1 MPYDGAVGGFRLRW
15 DVFLSFRGE
24 DTRHTITNS
33 LYDALVQR
41 GVRVFRDDDA
51 LNRGDEIAP
60 SLLEAIDDSAA
71 AVVVL
76 SPRYADSRWC
86 LEELSKICHG
96 GRRLILPVFYQ
107 VDPSD
112 VRRQSGPFEKDF
124 RSHEN
129 RFEISKVCE
138 WRKAMAKV
146 GGIAGFVFDSSKEAE
161 LIQSLVKTVLAEI
174 NRTPV
179 GLAAYT
185 VGLDSRIEDMMRL
198 LDVRS
203 SDVRVVGVHGM
214 GGVGKT
220 TLATAIFNRLVGQFD
235 GHSFISNVREVSAG
249 DKGLVSLQNKLINN
263 LSPGKMPVTDIE
275 TGISAIKALVY
286 DKRVLVVLD
295 DVDNVNQ
302 LSASVG
308 KGEWFN
314 EGSRIII
321 TTRDKG
327 LLPSYLVNYKS
338 YEVRELHESQALQL
352 FSYHALRRDKPTG
365 NFLDLSKEI
374 VSLTGGLP
382 LALEV
387 FGSFLFDKRRI
398 EEWTDALHKLKKIR
412 PQHLQDVLKIS
423 YDALDEQEKCIF
435 LDIACLLVKM
445 NPKRED
451 AIDILRSCGFD
462 GEIAIADLTAKSLVK
477 ITEDTKLWMHDQVRD
492 MGRQIVIHENLLDPG
507 MRSRL
512 WEHDQIINVLKDD
525 KGTRCIQGIVLEDLD
540 TEWKLKGPR
549 DLTGDKIS
557 WNNFQSSPNFTSATT
572 YLKERYKAYLQNQA
586 EKKSRITIHSKPF
599 GAMVNLRLLQMN
611 YVNLEGSFKFLP
623 SELKWLQ
630 WKGCPLKSLPSV
642 LFLQQLAGLDLS
654 ESKVERLC
662 SGNKNKVA
670 EKLMFLNLSGCSSLT
685 AIPDLSG
692 NHALEKLI
700 LKYCVGLIKLHDS
713 IGNLNTLVYLNL
725 QGCINLVELPSD
737 VSGLR
742 KLENL
747 NLYGCSQLKRLPKNI
762 GSMVSLK
769 EFVLDGTSIE
779 SLPETIFH
787 LTKLEKLIL
796 NRCRALKE
804 LPEEIGKLCSLKEI
818 SLNGSGLEKLPDS
831 IGSLANLEIL
841 SLLWC
846 SSLTTIPNSLGNL
859 NNLMEFFT
867 YGTPI
872 EELPLSFGSLSNLK
886 ELSVGHGHFL
896 QALPDSIGGL
906 KSLVVL
912 KIDETSI
919 TGLPQEISALK
930 TLEKLEL
937 RKCKFLRSL
946 PESIGS
952 LRALT
957 SIIITAADITE
968 LPESIG
974 MLENL
979 TMLQLNGCKQF
990 RKLPTS
996 IGQLKSLHRLQMRET
1011 AVTELPESFGM
1022 LSSLMVLS
1030 MGKKPQN
1037 GRHVEEKFILPASF
1051 SNLSL
1056 LYELDVRAC
1065 NISGEI
1071 SDDFEKLSSLE
1082 TLNLSRNSF
1091 CRLPASLSGMSVLQ
1105 ELLLPHCRKLKSLPP
1120 LPSSLKKVD
1129 IANCI
1134 ALESISDVSNLENLT
1149 ELNLTNCEKVE
1160 DIPGLEC
1167 LNSLVRLYMS
1177 GCKACSSAVK
1187 RRLAKKS
1194 YLRKTRNLSIPG
1206 SKIPDWFSQEIV
1218 TFSKRGNRRLKSV
1231 ILCVVVSL
1239 NHQIPDDLREELPAV
1254 VDIQAQILILDSP
1267 TFTTTL
1273 ILSGVPNTNDD
1284 QFHLCRYP
1292 IGHPLVSQ
1300 LKDGYRIHVMR
1311 REPPYV
1317 KGVELKKWGIHLVY
1331 EGDDDYEGDEES
1343 LKESHQSLSEK
1354 LAKFFGSFD
1363 DEEADF
1369 TSGIEQDDCISATR
1383 DGEDEGMPMTQ
1394 EIRESE
1400 QRIWLH
1406 DRHYFVSFFLV
1417 LSLVFLSLSW
1427 LYLWV

>member
-1 MPYDGAVGGFRLRW
+1 
-15 DVFLSFRGE
+15 
-24 DTRHTITNS
+24 
-33 LYDALVQR
+33 
-41 GVRVFRDDDA
+41 
-51 LNRGDEIAP
+51 
-60 SLLEAIDDSAA
+60 
-71 AVVVL
+71 
-76 SPRYADSRWC
+76 
-86 LEELSKICHG
+86 
-96 GRRLILPVFYQ
+96 
-107 VDPSD
+107 
-112 VRRQSGPFEKDF
+112 
-124 RSHEN
+124 
-129 RFEISKVCE
+129 
-138 WRKAMAKV
+138 MAKV
-146 GGIAGFVFDSSKEAE
+146 GGKAGFVVNSSNEAE
-161 LIQSLVKTVLAEI
+161 RIQSLVETVLAEI
-174 NRTPV
+174 NKIPV

-185 VGLDSRIEDMMRL
+185 VGLDSRIEDVMKL

-220 TLATAIFNRLVGQFD
+220 TLAKAIFNKLVGHFG
-235 GHSFISNVREVSAG
+235 GHSFVPNVREVSAG
-249 DKGLVSLQNKLINN
+249 PNGLVSLQNKLITD
-263 LSPGKMPVTDIE
+263 LSPGKVPVNDLE

-302 LSASVG
+302 LSALVG
-308 KGEWFN
+308 KGQWFN

-321 TTRDKG
+321 TTRDRG
-327 LLPSYLVNYKS
+327 LLPSYLVNYKL
-338 YEVRELHESQALQL
+338 YEVRELDVSQALQL
-352 FSYHALRRDKPTG
+352 FSYHALRRDRPTD
-365 NFLDLSKEI
+365 NFLSLSEEI

-398 EEWTDALHKLKKIR
+398 EEWTDALHKLTKIR

-435 LDIACLLVKM
+435 LDIACLFVKM

-462 GEIAIADLTAKSLVK
+462 GEIAIADLTTKSLIK
-477 ITEDTKLWMHDQVRD
+477 ITEDNTLWMHDQVRD
-492 MGRQIVIHENLLDPG
+492 MGRQIVTHESLLDPG

-512 WEHDQIINVLKDD
+512 WEHDKIMNVFKDD
-525 KGTRCIQGIVLEDLD
+525 TGTRCIQGIVLEDLD
-540 TEWKLKGPR
+540 TERKMNLPR

-557 WNNFQSSPNFTSATT
+557 WNNFKNSPNLTSAVT
-572 YLKERYKAYLQNQA
+572 YVRERYKAYLQNQA
-586 EKKSRITIHSKPF
+586 EKKSWVTLRSKPF

-611 YVNLEGSFKFLP
+611 YVNLEGRFEFLP

-642 LFLQQLAGLDLS
+642 LFLRRLAGLDLS
-654 ESKVERLC
+654 YSKVERLC
-662 SGNKNKVA
+662 SGNTNKVA
-670 EKLMFLNLSGCSSLT
+670 EKLMFLNLSGCSFLT
-685 AIPDLSG
+685 TIPDLSG

-700 LKYCVGLIKLHDS
+700 LKNCVGLIKLHDS
-713 IGNLNTLVYLNL
+713 IGNLNTLVHLNL
-725 QGCINLVELPSD
+725 QDCENLVELPSD

-747 NLYGCSQLKRLPKNI
+747 ILSGCSKLKRLPKNI
-762 GSMVSLK
+762 ETLVSLK
-769 EFVLDGTSIE
+769 ELLLDKTAIE
-779 SLPETIFH
+779 SLPEAIFH
-787 LTKLEKLIL
+787 LTKLEKLSL
-796 NRCRALKE
+796 NRCRVLKG

-841 SLLWC
+841 SLFWC
-846 SSLTTIPNSLGNL
+846 ESLTTIPNSLGDL

-886 ELSVGHGHFL
+886 ELSVGRGQFL
-896 QALPDSIGGL
+896 RTLPDSIGGL

-937 RKCKFLRSL
+937 RKCESLGSL

-952 LRALT
+952 MWALT
-957 SIIITAADITE
+957 SIIITAANITE

-974 MLENL
+974 RLENL
-979 TMLQLNGCKQF
+979 TMLRLNTCKQF
-990 RKLPTS
+990 RKLPAS
-996 IGQLKSLHRLQMRET
+996 IGQLKSLHRLQMVET

-1022 LSSLMVLS
+1022 LSNLMVLS

-1037 GRHVEEKFILPASF
+1037 GRHTEEKFILPASF

-1056 LYELDVRAC
+1056 LYELDARAC

-1071 SDDFEKLSSLE
+1071 ADDFEKLSSLE
-1082 TLNLSRNSF
+1082 TLNLGRNSF
-1091 CRLPASLSGMSVLQ
+1091 CRLPASLSGLSTLGK
-1105 ELLLPHCRKLKSLPP
+1105 LSLPHCKKLKSLPP
-1120 LPSSLKKVD
+1120 LPSSLKQVD
-1129 IANCI
+1129 VANCV
-1134 ALESISDVSNLENLT
+1134 ALENISDVSNLENLT
-1149 ELNLTNCEKVE
+1149 DFNLTNCEKVL
-1160 DIPGLEC
+1160 DIPGIEC
-1167 LNSLVRLYMS
+1167 LDSLTRLFMS
-1177 GCKACSSAVK
+1177 GCNSCSSAVK
-1187 RRLAKKS
+1187 KRLAKKS
-1194 YLRKTRNLSIPG
+1194 YPRRIRTLSIPG
-1206 SKIPDWFSQEIV
+1206 SKIPDWFSQDVI
-1218 TFSKRGNRRLKSV
+1218 TFSERKNHVLKDV
-1231 ILCVVVSL
+1231 IIAVVVSL

-1254 VDIQAQILILDSP
+1254 VDIVAKILILDSP
-1267 TFTTTL
+1267 TFTSTL
-1273 ILSGVPNTNDD
+1273 VLSGVPNTNED
-1284 QFHLCRYP
+1284 QFFLCRYP
-1292 IGHPLVSQ
+1292 ISHPLVFQ
-1300 LKDGYRIHVMR
+1300 LKDGYKIHVER

-1343 LKESHQSLSEK
+1343 LKESQQSLSEK

-1363 DEEADF
+1363 EEADS
-1369 TSGIEQDDCISATR
+1369 TSIVEQVDCTPESSHN
-1383 DGEDEGMPMTQ
+1383 EDEGMAQ
-1394 EIRESE
+1394 EMRES
-1400 QRIWLH
+1400 
-1406 DRHYFVSFFLV
+1406 DRGYFISFFLKL
-1417 LSLVFLSLSW
+1417 LSFCGSVGCVSGSET
-1427 LYLWV
+1427 

>member
-33 LYDALVQR
+33 IYNALERR
-41 GVRVFRDDDA
+41 GVRVFRDDDG
-51 LNRGDEIAP
+51 LNRGDDIAP
-60 SLLEAIDDSAA
+60 SLLEAIEDSAA

-86 LEELSKICHG
+86 LEELAKICDG

-124 RSHEN
+124 RAHEE
-129 RFEISKVCE
+129 RFESNKVSK
-138 WRKAMAKV
+138 WKNAMAKV
-146 GGIAGFVFDSSKEAE
+146 GGKAGFVVNSSNEAE

-174 NRTPV
+174 NKIPV

-185 VGLDSRIEDMMRL
+185 VGLDSRIEDVMRL

-220 TLATAIFNRLVGQFD
+220 TLAKAIFNKLVGHFG
-235 GHSFISNVREVSAG
+235 GHCFVSNVREVSAG
-249 DKGLVSLQNKLINN
+249 PKGLVSLQNKLITD
-263 LSPGKMPVTDIE
+263 LSPGKVPVNDLE
-275 TGISAIKALVY
+275 TGISAIKAVVS
-286 DKRVLVVLD
+286 DERVLVVLD

-302 LSASVG
+302 LSALVG
-308 KGEWFN
+308 KGQWFN

-321 TTRDKG
+321 TTRDRG
-327 LLPSYLVNYKS
+327 LLASYLVNFKL
-338 YEVRELHESQALQL
+338 YEVRELDVSQALQL
-352 FSYHALRRDKPTG
+352 FSYHALRRDKPTD
-365 NFLDLSKEI
+365 NLLNLSKEI

-398 EEWTDALHKLKKIR
+398 EEWTDALHKLNKIR

-423 YDALDEQEKCIF
+423 YDALDEQEKCVF
-435 LDIACLLVKM
+435 LDIACLIVKM
-445 NPKRED
+445 NAKRED

-462 GEIAIADLTAKSLVK
+462 GEIAIADLTAKSLIK
-477 ITEDTKLWMHDQVRD
+477 ITEDTTLWMHDQVRD
-492 MGRQIVIHENLLDPG
+492 MGRQIVRHESLLDPG

-512 WEHDQIINVLKDD
+512 WEHDKIMNVFKDD
-525 KGTRCIQGIVLEDLD
+525 MGTRCIQGIVLEDLD
-540 TEWKLKGPR
+540 TERKMKGPR

-557 WNNFQSSPNFTSATT
+557 WNSFQSSPNFTSAVT
-572 YLKERYKAYLQNQA
+572 YLKERYKVYLQNQA
-586 EKKSRITIHSKPF
+586 EKKSRVTIPSKPF

-642 LFLQQLAGLDLS
+642 LFLGRLAGLDLS
-654 ESKVERLC
+654 DSRVERLC
-662 SGNKNKVA
+662 SGHTNKVA
-670 EKLMFLNLSGCSSLT
+670 EKLMFLNLSGCSVLT

-700 LKYCVGLIKLHDS
+700 LKNCVGLIKLHDS
-713 IGNLNTLVYLNL
+713 IGNLNTLIHLNL
-725 QGCINLVELPSD
+725 QDCTNLVELPSD
-737 VSGLR
+737 FSGLR

-747 NLYGCSQLKRLPKNI
+747 ILTGCSKLKRLPKNI
-762 GSMVSLK
+762 GSLVSLK
-769 EFVLDGTSIE
+769 KLLLDETAIE
-779 SLPETIFH
+779 SLPEDIFH
-787 LTKLEKLIL
+787 LTKLEKLSL
-796 NRCRALKE
+796 NRCRVLKG

-818 SLNGSGLEKLPDS
+818 SLNGCGLEKLPDS

-841 SLLWC
+841 SLFWC
-846 SSLTTIPNSLGNL
+846 QSLTTIPNSLGDL

-886 ELSVGHGHFL
+886 ELSVGHGKFL
-896 QALPDSIGGL
+896 RTLPGSIGGL

-937 RKCKFLRSL
+937 RKCESLRSL

-952 LRALT
+952 MWALT
-957 SIIITAADITE
+957 SIIITAANITE

-974 MLENL
+974 RLENL
-979 TMLQLNGCKQF
+979 TMLQLNRCKQF
-990 RKLPTS
+990 CKLPAS
-996 IGQLKSLHRLQMRET
+996 IGQLKSLHRLQMVET

-1037 GRHVEEKFILPASF
+1037 GRHTEEKFILPASF
-1051 SNLSL
+1051 SNLSML
-1056 LYELDVRAC
+1056 SELDARAC

-1071 SDDFEKLSSLE
+1071 PDDFEKLSSLE

-1091 CRLPASLSGMSVLQ
+1091 CRLPASLSGLSTLQ
-1105 ELLLPHCRKLKSLPP
+1105 KLSLPRCKKLKSLPP
-1120 LPSSLKKVD
+1120 LPSSLKEVD
-1129 IANCI
+1129 VANCV

-1149 ELNLTNCEKVE
+1149 DFNLTNCEKVL
-1160 DIPGLEC
+1160 DIPGIEC
-1167 LNSLVRLYMS
+1167 LDSLTRLFMS
-1177 GCKACSSAVK
+1177 GCNSCSSAVK
-1187 RRLAKKS
+1187 KRLAKKS
-1194 YLRKTRNLSIPG
+1194 YLRRIRTLSIPG
-1206 SKIPDWFSQEIV
+1206 SKIPDWFSQDVI
-1218 TFSKRGNRRLKSV
+1218 TFSERKNHVLKGL
-1231 ILCVVVSL
+1231 IIAVVVSL

-1254 VDIQAQILILDSP
+1254 VDIVAKILILDSP
-1267 TFTTTL
+1267 TFTSTL
-1273 ILSGVPNTNDD
+1273 VLSGVPNTNED
-1284 QFHLCRYP
+1284 QFFLCRYP
-1292 IGHPLVSQ
+1292 ISHPLVFQ
-1300 LKDGYRIHVMR
+1300 LKDGYKIHVER

-1331 EGDDDYEGDEES
+1331 EGDDDYEEDEES
-1343 LKESHQSLSEK
+1343 LKESQQSLSEK

-1363 DEEADF
+1363 EEADSTSTHEQNDF
-1369 TSGIEQDDCISATR
+1369 TSESSHN
-1383 DGEDEGMPMTQ
+1383 EDEGMAQ
-1394 EIRESE
+1394 EMRES
-1400 QRIWLH
+1400 
-1406 DRHYFVSFFLV
+1406 DRRYFISFFLV
-1417 LSLVFLSLSW
+1417 LSFVFLLLSW
-1427 LYLWV
+1427 FWFWFWV